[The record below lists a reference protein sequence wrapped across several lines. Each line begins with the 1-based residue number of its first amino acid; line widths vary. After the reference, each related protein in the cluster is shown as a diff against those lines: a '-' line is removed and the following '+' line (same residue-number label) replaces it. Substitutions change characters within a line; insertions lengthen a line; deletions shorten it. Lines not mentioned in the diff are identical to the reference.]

1 MRPTNPTEM
10 RVWVAR
16 CAAMIRRA
24 SRSDARSRHQPFQWQ
39 FKSGSLAPIL
49 DFAQLPSEPLFV
61 AWDRSLGC
69 EVAYA
74 VESRKVVETRRGRRR
89 AA

>member
-1 MRPTNPTEM
+1 MRPTTPTEL

-24 SRSDARSRHQPFQWQ
+24 SNTDARSRHQPFQWQ

-49 DFAQLPSEPLFV
+49 DFAQLPYTPGFFV

-69 EVAYA
+69 EVSYA
-74 VESRKVVETRRGRRR
+74 VESRRGRR